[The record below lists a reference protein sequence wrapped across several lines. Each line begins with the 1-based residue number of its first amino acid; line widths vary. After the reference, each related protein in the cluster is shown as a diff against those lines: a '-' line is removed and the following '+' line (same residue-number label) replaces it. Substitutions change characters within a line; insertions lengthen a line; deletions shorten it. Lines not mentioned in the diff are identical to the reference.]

1 MNGNFKDIVYRE
13 VSFDGGTN
21 KSNVIKKEV
30 AQFVGK
36 TKIAVEEE
44 NHEGVKIIVKKDA
57 SDNVREIKFVC
68 SCGQT
73 KSILL
78 DYSEQ

>member
-1 MNGNFKDIVYRE
+1 MNGNFKDIIYRE
-13 VSFDGGTN
+13 VNFDGLTN
-21 KSNVIKKEV
+21 KSNVIKKDM
-30 AQFVGK
+30 AQYIGK
-36 TKIAVEEE
+36 TKITVEEE

-78 DYSEQ
+78 DYSE